1 MHQTKTQ
8 IFGRHFGSRHG
19 LQSGEKRNL
28 CCKIYN
34 DENKD
39 ISIPKI
45 YLESGIILHFYR
57 INVDGKAGTEFTNV
71 PLRKKT
77 AFIFL

>member
-1 MHQTKTQ
+1 MHQAKTQ

-19 LQSGEKRNL
+19 LQSGEKRNYAV
-28 CCKIYN
+28 KIYN

-45 YLESGIILHFYR
+45 YLESGNLHF
-57 INVDGKAGTEFTNV
+57 TE
-71 PLRKKT
+71 LM
-77 AFIFL
+77 